1 MSQTSQAWN
10 GLSWIWAKEVQK
22 AFRSCLTSFF
32 LFHTP
37 PQGLGLRADQP
48 KLAKNCSMAHELHQP
63 WPFVWCPPEPKVRT
77 EPPLWEGSQQS
88 PRKSR
93 NADPPPSFPGKRDL
107 PVTAASDHSFVSSFT
122 YCEVKEITS
131 LIIRCFS
138 NKKCHLNKV
147 TCPSSYSGTLHSDV
161 LLRSSKRQRCTIFS
175 SHQTSLSPKTPGAQ
189 SQFLSQSLTG
199 GCPEWDPRGMEMRE
213 VWKWKKNK
221 QSGRITGGT
230 VVQHCPETA
239 VKGCCIWEGNNLFFM
254 CVVG

>member
-1 MSQTSQAWN
+1 
-10 GLSWIWAKEVQK
+10 
-22 AFRSCLTSFF
+22 
-32 LFHTP
+32 
-37 PQGLGLRADQP
+37 
-48 KLAKNCSMAHELHQP
+48 MAHELHQP
-63 WPFVWCPPEPKVRT
+63 WPFVWCPPEPKVGT

-93 NADPPPSFPGKRDL
+93 NADPPPSFPGKTDL

-138 NKKCHLNKV
+138 NKKSHLNKV
-147 TCPSSYSGTLHSDV
+147 TCPSSCSGTLHSDV
-161 LLRSSKRQRCTIFS
+161 LLLRSSKRQRCTIFS
-175 SHQTSLSPKTPGAQ
+175 SHQTSLSPKSPGAQ
-189 SQFLSQSLTG
+189 SQLLSQSLTG
-199 GCPEWDPRGMEMRE
+199 GCPEWDPRGMEMKE